1 MVPSLLSLLRRCVGW
16 LACCLLLAGG
26 CASAEDTDEVTRLFR
41 TGQTEQ
47 AFTRLDRLLA
57 AQPKDVK
64 LRFLKGVL
72 QSDAKRTDEA
82 VATFRLLTEDH
93 PDLPEPYNNLAVIHA
108 ARGDYAQARSA
119 LEAALTANP
128 AYAVAQQNLGDVL
141 LQLAR
146 QSYAAAA
153 KLDPGNAGVAARL
166 ALLRQIDA
174 STVKPP
180 GAP

>member
-1 MVPSLLSLLRRCVGW
+1 MMPSMLSLLRRCVGL
-16 LACCLLLAGG
+16 LACCLLVVAG
-26 CASAEDTDEVTRLFR
+26 SARADDIDEVTGLFR

-47 AFTRLDRLLA
+47 AFTRLDLLLA

-82 VATFRLLTEDH
+82 MTTFRQLTQDH

-166 ALLRQIDA
+166 ALLRQIDVLIA
-174 STVKPP
+174 KSLSTP
-180 GAP
+180 

>member
-1 MVPSLLSLLRRCVGW
+1 MFSSMLSLLRRRIGL
-16 LACCLLLAGG
+16 LACCLLVVCVDAR
-26 CASAEDTDEVTRLFR
+26 ADDTDEVTRLFR
-41 TGQTEQ
+41 AGQTEQ
-47 AFTRLDRLLA
+47 AFTRLDLLLA

-72 QSDAKRTDEA
+72 QSDAKRTAEA
-82 VATFRLLTEDH
+82 IITFRLLTEDH

-108 ARGDYAQARSA
+108 ARGDYTQARSA

-166 ALLRQIDA
+166 ALLRQIDVLIA
-174 STVKPP
+174 KSLSTP
-180 GAP
+180 

>member
-1 MVPSLLSLLRRCVGW
+1 MFPLMLSVLRRCIGL
-16 LACCLLLAGG
+16 LACCLLVV
-26 CASAEDTDEVTRLFR
+26 CASARADDTDEVTRLFR
-41 TGQTEQ
+41 IGQTEQ
-47 AFTRLDRLLA
+47 AFARLDRLLA

-82 VATFRLLTEDH
+82 IATFRQLTQDH

-146 QSYAAAA
+146 QSFAAAA

-166 ALLRQIDA
+166 ALLHQLDVSIA
-174 STVKPP
+174 KPP
-180 GAP
+180 AAP

>member
-1 MVPSLLSLLRRCVGW
+1 MSLSLLSSLRHYVGP
-16 LACCLLLAGG
+16 LAWCLLVVCGSTRAD
-26 CASAEDTDEVTRLFR
+26 DTDEVTRLFR

-47 AFTRLDRLLA
+47 AFARLDRLLA

-82 VATFRLLTEDH
+82 VATFRQLTEDH

-174 STVKPP
+174 STAKSP